1 MSERAARPAVD
12 EALRRFLDDTKEA
25 RVEAFKALLRIP
37 SVSGLPEH
45 AADCLAAA
53 EFVAADLRAAGM
65 EHVEVC
71 ETGGHPVVYADWL
84 HAAGKPTVLVY
95 AHYDVQPVD
104 PVDLWES
111 PPFVPVVKEGK
122 MLARGAADDKCHVSM
137 HTRAVEALMKTRGA
151 LPVNLKFVIEGE
163 EESSS
168 IHLDDWLGN
177 NRERL
182 TADFAVISDTG
193 FFEGNLPA
201 ITIGLRGLVYF
212 QLDVTGS
219 RVDLHSGGYGG
230 AVGNPVNALC
240 QIVAALKGSDG
251 RVKVPGFYDDVVDM
265 TPLDKQAFA
274 SLPFDE
280 KEYIESIG
288 VPGLTGEPGFTTLE
302 RLGARPTFDVCGIW
316 GGFEGDGPKTIIPAH
331 AHAKLSFRLVANQ
344 DPEKVFGLIA
354 RYVEAVAPKSVRYSI
369 QRLGDGK
376 PSLTPIDNP
385 ATQAAARAI
394 EATFGAPPLYIREG
408 GSVPVCAS
416 FESILGLST
425 VLFGFTPPDGQF
437 HAPNEW
443 MWMSNYETGIETI
456 ARYWDEISGLET
468 T

>member
-201 ITIGLRGLVYF
+201 ITIGLRGLVYL

-443 MWMSNYETGIETI
+443 MWMSNYETGIEAI

-468 T
+468 P

>member
-12 EALRRFLDDTKEA
+12 EALRRFLDATKEA

-122 MLARGAADDKCHVSM
+122 LLARGAADDKCHVSM

-201 ITIGLRGLVYF
+201 ITIGLRGLVYL

-443 MWMSNYETGIETI
+443 MWMSNYETGIEAI

>member
-1 MSERAARPAVD
+1 MSDPMAEPVVD
-12 EALRRFLDDTKEA
+12 EVVRRFLDDTKDA
-25 RVEAFKALLRIP
+25 RLESFKALLRIA
-37 SVSGLPEH
+37 SISALQEH
-45 AADCLAAA
+45 AADCRSAA
-53 EFVAADLRAAGM
+53 EFVAADLRTAGM

-71 ETGGHPVVYADWL
+71 ETGGHPLVYADWL

-111 PPFVPVVKEGK
+111 PPFVPVVKEGR

-137 HTRAVEALMKTRGA
+137 HTRAVEALLKTRKA
-151 LPVNLKFVIEGE
+151 LPINLKFVIEGE

-168 IHLDDWLGN
+168 VHLDGWLAA
-177 NRERL
+177 NRGRL
-182 TADFAVISDTG
+182 AADFAVISDTG

-201 ITIGLRGLVYF
+201 ITVALRGLVYF

-219 RVDLHSGGYGG
+219 NVDLHSGGYGG
-230 AVGNPVNALC
+230 AVDNPANAVC
-240 QIVAALKGSDG
+240 QIVAALKGPDG
-251 RVKVPGFYDDVVDM
+251 RVRVPGFYDDVADL

-280 KEYIESIG
+280 KQYIESIG

-302 RLGARPTFDVCGIW
+302 RLGARPTFDVCGMW
-316 GGFEGDGPKTIIPAH
+316 SGFEGEGSKTIIPAH
-331 AHAKLSFRLVANQ
+331 AHAKLSFRLVADQ
-344 DPEKVFGLIA
+344 DPEKTFGQIA
-354 RYVEAVAPKSVRYSI
+354 RYIDEVAPKSVRYSI

-385 ATQAAARAI
+385 AMQAAARAI
-394 EATFGAPPLYIREG
+394 EATFGAAPLYIRDG

-443 MWMSNYETGIETI
+443 MWMANFETGIRAI
-456 ARYWDEISGLET
+456 ARYWDEVSGLGT
-468 T
+468 I